1 MNSLFTSVLEISW
14 QAGLIALAVMAV
26 RPLLR
31 RAPRRA
37 VCMLWLLVALRLL
50 LPARLTVESPVSL
63 QQPESPPI
71 QAYQELRQQEKVYV
85 SAPPEQRLEMAG
97 PAAAQGFA
105 LLDQLPAIWL
115 TGVGCM
121 ALYMALS
128 LLRMRWR
135 LRAAPRIQD
144 NVYRCTDWSTPFVLG
159 VITPRIYVPETVSEQ
174 DFPQVLA
181 HERCH
186 IRRWD
191 HVWKPLAFLLLAV
204 NWFNPVLWAAYVLLG
219 RDMERACD
227 EMVLKNATPAQ
238 RAAYSRALVSCAAQ
252 PKMAAVCPLAF
263 GEVAVK
269 ERVKNVLNYSTIRSP
284 PSGLSSC
291 WSSRRSSSARAC

>member
-1 MNSLFTSVLEISW
+1 MDSLFTSVLEISW

-128 LLRMRWR
+128 LLRMRWSY
-135 LRAAPRIQD
+135 P
-144 NVYRCTDWSTPFVLG
+144 PLG
-159 VITPRIYVPETVSEQ
+159 PCVETVGVSAAGGQ
-174 DFPQVLA
+174 LVQPG
-181 HERCH
+181 
-186 IRRWD
+186 
-191 HVWKPLAFLLLAV
+191 PL
-204 NWFNPVLWAAYVLLG
+204 G
-219 RDMERACD
+219 G
-227 EMVLKNATPAQ
+227 
-238 RAAYSRALVSCAAQ
+238 
-252 PKMAAVCPLAF
+252 VCPA
-263 GEVAVK
+263 GP
-269 ERVKNVLNYSTIRSP
+269 RH
-284 PSGLSSC
+284 G
-291 WSSRRSSSARAC
+291 ARL

>member
-128 LLRMRWR
+128 LLRMR
-135 LRAAPRIQD
+135 
-144 NVYRCTDWSTPFVLG
+144 
-159 VITPRIYVPETVSEQ
+159 
-174 DFPQVLA
+174 
-181 HERCH
+181 
-186 IRRWD
+186 
-191 HVWKPLAFLLLAV
+191 
-204 NWFNPVLWAAYVLLG
+204 
-219 RDMERACD
+219 
-227 EMVLKNATPAQ
+227 
-238 RAAYSRALVSCAAQ
+238 
-252 PKMAAVCPLAF
+252 
-263 GEVAVK
+263 
-269 ERVKNVLNYSTIRSP
+269 
-284 PSGLSSC
+284 
-291 WSSRRSSSARAC
+291 

>member
-1 MNSLFTSVLEISW
+1 MDSLFTSVLEISW

-50 LPARLTVESPVSL
+50 LPAQLTVESPVSL

-159 VITPRIYVPETVSEQ
+159 VLAPRIYVPETVSEQ
-174 DFPQVLA
+174 DFP
-181 HERCH
+181 
-186 IRRWD
+186 
-191 HVWKPLAFLLLAV
+191 
-204 NWFNPVLWAAYVLLG
+204 
-219 RDMERACD
+219 
-227 EMVLKNATPAQ
+227 
-238 RAAYSRALVSCAAQ
+238 
-252 PKMAAVCPLAF
+252 
-263 GEVAVK
+263 
-269 ERVKNVLNYSTIRSP
+269 
-284 PSGLSSC
+284 
-291 WSSRRSSSARAC
+291 

>member
-159 VITPRIYVPETVSEQ
+159 VIALVQKFMGIALGGFTTV
-174 DFPQVLA
+174 
-181 HERCH
+181 
-186 IRRWD
+186 II
-191 HVWKPLAFLLLAV
+191 LLLFIGSLV
-204 NWFNPVLWAAYVLLG
+204 MISLGIIGYYVG
-219 RDMERACD
+219 NIYEEIQDRPRYIIAEAC
-227 EMVLKNATPAQ
+227 
-238 RAAYSRALVSCAAQ
+238 
-252 PKMAAVCPLAF
+252 
-263 GEVAVK
+263 GEDTV
-269 ERVKNVLNYSTIRSP
+269 
-284 PSGLSSC
+284 
-291 WSSRRSSSARAC
+291 

>member
-1 MNSLFTSVLEISW
+1 MDSLFTSVLEISW

-128 LLRMRWR
+128 LLRTPHLCAGNRVGAG
-135 LRAAPRIQD
+135 LSPGAGPRK
-144 NVYRCTDWSTPFVLG
+144 VPYPPLG
-159 VITPRIYVPETVSEQ
+159 PCVETVGISAAGGQ
-174 DFPQVLA
+174 LVQPG
-181 HERCH
+181 
-186 IRRWD
+186 
-191 HVWKPLAFLLLAV
+191 PL
-204 NWFNPVLWAAYVLLG
+204 G
-219 RDMERACD
+219 G
-227 EMVLKNATPAQ
+227 
-238 RAAYSRALVSCAAQ
+238 
-252 PKMAAVCPLAF
+252 VCPA
-263 GEVAVK
+263 GP
-269 ERVKNVLNYSTIRSP
+269 RH
-284 PSGLSSC
+284 G
-291 WSSRRSSSARAC
+291 ARL